1 MDFSYRKN
9 QWLLF
14 LLLFISA
21 SVSWARPLFFSRG
34 EMMYTFSRGLTDYRL
49 EGIPLELIYAG
60 ASPVIFNNILFNAV
74 PGEEGVDFFFPSGSR
89 LVDNSLVGV
98 EAADSYENYF
108 FFLNKTRTSFLGDY
122 YTHLGVRDGYWKGKN
137 YMARYEAGARKVFF
151 FISDHDLIR
160 EDDTREYVFSLFRY
174 ETEVGGVT
182 VHGKREYIKNT
193 DDRSLALYE
202 GGIAWKGFSC
212 SGAFIPEED
221 RFRAGVEYRGKAGE
235 TEIRINPFLRE
246 DSLDVDMDIKR
257 GALYV
262 KKRSRYDWIAPYE
275 TIYYEAGLT
284 AGSTGHLFLRY
295 ADHMT
300 HPLYSYDNAFIPG
313 AAYNIP
319 VRAGEHLMLIAEG
332 DLLFTKEEKSTLRN
346 YLYTEFSFFQGDLT
360 VKSYLRNTILTP
372 SEDSDGS
379 FSTDFFLALALV
391 NTEVD
396 VTVENIFDQPLVSEN
411 DSEESGRKVTFYLR
425 WFFYN

>member
-1 MDFSYRKN
+1 MGFSCRKH
-9 QWLLF
+9 QLLLF
-14 LLLFISA
+14 LLLFISV
-21 SVSWARPLFFSRG
+21 SLSWARPLFFSSG
-34 EMMYTFSRGLTDYRL
+34 EMMYTFSRGLSEYKL

-60 ASPVIFNNILFNAV
+60 ASPVIFNNILYNAA

-89 LVDNSLVGV
+89 IVDNSLVGV
-98 EAADSYENYF
+98 EAADRYENYF
-108 FFLNKTRTSFLGDY
+108 FFLNKKKASFLGDY
-122 YTHLGVRDGYWKGKN
+122 YTHLSVNNGYWKGNN
-137 YMARYEAGARKVFF
+137 YMARYETGAQKIFF
-151 FISDHDLIR
+151 FLSDHDLIR
-160 EDDTREYVFSLFRY
+160 EEETREYVYSLIRL
-174 ETEVGGVT
+174 ETRLGPVAA
-182 VHGKREYIKNT
+182 HGKREYIKNT

-202 GGIAWKGFSC
+202 GGVTWDALSC
-212 SGAFIPEED
+212 TVAFIPEED
-221 RFRAGVEYRGKAGE
+221 RFRAGVEYRGKAGG
-235 TEIRINPFLRE
+235 TEIRINPFLCE
-246 DSLDVDMDIKR
+246 DSLDVDMDLKR

-262 KKRSRYDWIAPYE
+262 KKRTRHDWTAPYE
-275 TIYYEAGLT
+275 TVYYEAGLT

-300 HPLYSYDNAFIPG
+300 HPLYTYDNAFIPG

-332 DLLFTKEEKSTLRN
+332 DLLFTKEQKSALRN

-391 NTEVD
+391 NTEFD
-396 VTVENIFDQPLVSEN
+396 VTVENIFGQAL
-411 DSEESGRKVTFYLR
+411 DSEEGGEETGRKVSFYLR